1 MKLLIEKSLDYNDD
15 FVEWLLGVIRDD
27 VLTRINENYLDNMEY
42 YLNTMLSNSTLSN
55 DKVDLYAA
63 ILQILDH
70 LEYINGFSH
79 YHIQINPI
87 ARLSGTKFKLLSIAK
102 FINYGNQDMPGC
114 GVFTESFS
122 RIGDNLTEY
131 YRTYLMNTGVR

>member
-55 DKVDLYAA
+55 DKVDLYAT

-87 ARLSGTKFKLLSIAK
+87 AKLSGTNFRLLAIAK
-102 FINYGNQDMPGC
+102 FINYGNQDVHGC

-122 RIGDNLTEY
+122 YVENNLVEFY
-131 YRTYLMNTGVR
+131 GMYLMNTGVR